1 MNYRFIRLMSTERTL
16 YKYLVWPMGFSL
28 RQANLFMCKARAI
41 SRTRRAAPFDVA
53 QGRELVERGY
63 WNNIPGPEVRLSSQ
77 KLPARLAGTLCYYL
91 ASNLFAAAK
100 RAPWAEYH
108 QSCYSIIIKCAHSPD
123 NPNCLSG
130 I

>member
-41 SRTRRAAPFDVA
+41 SRTRRAA
-53 QGRELVERGY
+53 GY

-123 NPNCLSG
+123 DPNYLSG